1 MLYGKAWTDFFSIVG
16 WVAGTRFILDLYLR
30 FWFHVRNNEI
40 FFHIR
45 SYNRRLLKVLSS
57 YLF

>member
-1 MLYGKAWTDFFSIVG
+1 MVKLGRIFSIVG
-16 WVAGTRFILDLYLR
+16 WVAGTRFILDLYLLL
-30 FWFHVRNNEI
+30 WFHVSNNEI

-45 SYNRRLLKVLSS
+45 SYNGALLKELSS